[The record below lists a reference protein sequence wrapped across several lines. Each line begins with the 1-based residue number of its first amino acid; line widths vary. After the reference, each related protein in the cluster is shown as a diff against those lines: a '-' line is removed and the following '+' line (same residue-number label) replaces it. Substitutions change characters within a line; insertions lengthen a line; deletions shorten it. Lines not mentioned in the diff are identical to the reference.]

1 MKRDIFFLTDSPVK
15 DWLVE
20 EFNTRGIPVRF
31 IGLDKSTRVYSKSRI
46 SRIFLL
52 HRQYIHLALK
62 GLTKGKNKDI
72 IICYLDVLGLY
83 VFMLSKFLFMNR
95 EVIIIN
101 IMFNDKRD
109 FISILK
115 RMFFKIML
123 GSRYVHP
130 TVASSSL
137 TGIYQ
142 DIFNLPAK
150 EFSVIHDC
158 YGSLGK
164 FRKEFE
170 EGNGYVFCGGMN
182 GRDWKTMVKAAYLL
196 PEIRFVIVGPRK
208 DTLGSDFPS
217 NISYNYDIPFAE
229 FLESVR
235 ACSVVAL
242 PLNTEA
248 PAGLI
253 VLFLSALMCKP
264 VITTDNATTKEYII
278 QEESGILV
286 KMNDPDGLAEGIK
299 NLMINNQKQKEY
311 GEKLYRH
318 VEEIGS
324 PGTFVNKIINLI
336 QKIERGD
343 CPAD

>member
-1 MKRDIFFLTDSPVK
+1 VK

-20 EFNTRGIPVRF
+20 EFNYMGCPVKFMGINNSV
-31 IGLDKSTRVYSKSRI
+31 RVYSKSRI
-46 SRIFLL
+46 NRIFIL
-52 HRQYIHLALK
+52 HSQYIHLALRS
-62 GLTKGKNKDI
+62 LVASKNKDI
-72 IICYLDVLGLY
+72 MICFLDVLGFY
-83 VFMLSKFLFMNR
+83 VFLLSKFFFMKR
-95 EVIIIN
+95 ELIIIN
-101 IMFNDKRD
+101 IMFNNKKD
-109 FISILK
+109 FISVLK
-115 RMFFKIML
+115 RSFFRIML
-123 GSRYVHP
+123 ASIHVRP
-130 TVASSSL
+130 TVASSGL
-137 TGIYQ
+137 TSIYRN
-142 DIFNLPAK
+142 IFNLPAK
-150 EFSVIHDC
+150 EFSLIHDC

-164 FRKEFE
+164 YKKTFE

-182 GRDWKTMVKAAYLL
+182 GRDWETLVKAAHLL
-196 PEIRFVIVGPRK
+196 PGIRFVIVGPGK
-208 DTLGSDFPS
+208 DTLGSNLPS
-217 NISYNYDIPFAE
+217 NISYNYDIPFEE

-235 ACSVVAL
+235 HCSIVAL

-286 KMNDPDGLAEGIK
+286 KMNDQDGLAEGIK

-336 QKIERGD
+336 QKIERSD
-343 CPAD
+343 CPAN